1 MPDEARADT
10 VIRLTAEQLKDIK
23 HSFQVT
29 RTGHKLLSDLFMEL
43 TEKMAHAE
51 TEVWDQLFAL
61 SDFTEETHTAEL
73 SYITSEVVFTQRK
86 ESVGKQGGA
95 GRS

>member
-1 MPDEARADT
+1 MPDESRADT

-23 HSFQVT
+23 HSFQSA
-29 RTGHKLLSDLFMEL
+29 RTGHKLLADLFIEL
-43 TEKMAHAE
+43 NERLSQTE

-61 SDFTEETHTAEL
+61 SDFTEETHTAEF